1 VFQKRE
7 LFRLNGMSLR
17 VAVKRYFFPDG
28 SEFEGVGIKPDIE
41 VHTTIK
47 DLKNGRDLVL
57 EKALDLAAK
66 P

>member
-1 VFQKRE
+1 
-7 LFRLNGMSLR
+7 MSLR